1 MFWLASRAS
10 RRLLKPSVSL
20 FAVSSCHL
28 TTDTA
33 NPYPNFYQNAGL
45 LGPFNQRHRCTP
57 SCVEF
62 DLRLGCDGAKV
73 DASWIDLYFPRQAG
87 PYAKLA
93 RLDRPV
99 IFTCNFLIRF
109 PRCIALFA
117 EFTCFVF
124 WHYVDPPVVLPLYF
138 SGVCWTLVYATIY
151 AHQDKEDDLK
161 VGVKSTA
168 LRFADSTEEWIT
180 GFGIMCMSSLA
191 LGGYTAEIG
200 GPYYAFLSAASG
212 QLAWQIRT
220 ADISSWADCN
230 RNCVSSNGNQLLGKW
245 FGAIIFS
252 GIPFRR
258 LSSQG

>member
-1 MFWLASRAS
+1 MFWLAPRAS

-28 TTDTA
+28 TTATA

-62 DLRLGCDGAKV
+62 DLRLLAHLSSSSSSTGEKNDGNQGCDGAKV

-93 RLDRPV
+93 RLDRPG
-99 IFTCNFLIRF
+99 CSLGLA
-109 PRCIALFA
+109 CM
-117 EFTCFVF
+117 C
-124 WHYVDPPVVLPLYF
+124 VDPTVVLPLYF
-138 SGVCWTLVYATIY
+138 SGVCWTLVSATIY
-151 AHQDKEDDLK
+151 DKEDDLK
-161 VGVKSTA
+161 VDVKSTA

-212 QLAWQIRT
+212 QLAWQIWT
-220 ADISSWADCN
+220 ADLSSRADCN
-230 RNCVSSNGNQLLGKW
+230 RKFVSNKW

-252 GIPFRR
+252 GIQFGR